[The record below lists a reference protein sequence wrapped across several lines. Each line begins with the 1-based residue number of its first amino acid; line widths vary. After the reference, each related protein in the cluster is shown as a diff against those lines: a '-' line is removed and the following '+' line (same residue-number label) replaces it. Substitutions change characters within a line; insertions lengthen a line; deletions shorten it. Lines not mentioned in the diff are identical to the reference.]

1 MSNLKNN
8 CIEMYLREDIP
19 RRPGRAGTWILGQE
33 FKEQEYFE
41 EAPNMVEILMITGNY
56 MMMNGFPEGFQKRTY
71 NMGDHKGGPFPK
83 YNKGCDKT
91 MIFSGTNM
99 EDLRD
104 LGAHVEFHLG
114 EGEDEVVFEFDSP
127 RAVFIPQNVRYGPI
141 YITDFK
147 SDVMVTNVYTVNSKA
162 AAQVVNDFEFVGDD
176 AKIKKVIG
184 NDLEAYKKFYGSDPV
199 VPMEEV
205 VKRSKKK

>member
-1 MSNLKNN
+1 MGKYEKN
-8 CIEMYLREDIP
+8 CIQMLLREDRP

-33 FKEQEYFE
+33 YQGQEYYKD
-41 EAPNMVEILMITGNY
+41 APNMVEILMITGNY
-56 MMMNGFPEGFQKRTY
+56 MMMNGFPEGFEKRTY

-99 EDLRD
+99 EDLND

-114 EGEDEVVFEFDSP
+114 EGEDETVFEFDSP

-141 YITDFK
+141 YITNFHK
-147 SDVMVTNVYTVNSKA
+147 DVMVTNVYTVNSKA
-162 AAQVVNDFEFVGDD
+162 AAEVVNDFEFVGDD
-176 AKIKKVIG
+176 AKIKAVIG
-184 NDLEAYKKFYGSDPV
+184 DDREAYKKFYGSDPV
-199 VPMEEV
+199 DPIGNFE
-205 VKRSKKK
+205 KQLA